1 MRLKSITIEGFRA
14 FGRQATFDLDA
25 DVILL
30 HGPNGVGKTSL
41 LDAILWT
48 LAGEI
53 ARFGDRGSPIS
64 LYAREG
70 QARCELVLS
79 HNGHDL
85 TITRSAL
92 GDETGLRVA
101 TRQEVLDGASA
112 EQTLAHIL
120 LPHLKDRTGARE
132 ALGKILTRGVYL
144 QQDLVR
150 QFIEEDSA
158 VDRFAFVSEVIGAG
172 AVLELQAAL
181 ERSRRAWAL
190 STNSF
195 RKDEIEPAR
204 ARLAQLQD
212 HLSRLSDGVIVES
225 ADARGAAVEIF
236 NRSVA
241 LIGQTRLGLDE
252 PPLTP
257 ARLDRFLKALRSE
270 RERLS
275 REATMAMGLFEQITE
290 IAELT
295 SPLDDEARTLAEME
309 DSLLR
314 QVEAADARV
323 EEEMARLSR
332 QRALAVAEADGADR
346 AATLARL
353 ALQNLGAT
361 CPVCRQQHDVEATI
375 RHLHALIKAASSP
388 PPAEPASD
396 DLGKLNQTRSELR
409 RELEQARAA
418 LRTMQDR
425 QRDRDAR
432 RKLFEARLGDLG
444 LATDGD
450 LRDQLRERDERARAS
465 LTALDRLIA
474 DADQLS
480 LAVLRLGEQQQR
492 GALEAERA
500 QLISKLRR
508 AELRAES
515 EDQTHALAGRIIDGL
530 RGASLSVTER
540 QIGQIA
546 PLFQRIYNRIDPHP
560 TFRLTQIVA
569 IMERGKGRLDVGVSD
584 PDGDRKSHN
593 ASPLLSSS
601 QLNSFAVSLFLAMN
615 LALPTLKLGVTILD
629 DPLQSLDSINL
640 LGLVDVLRRFGAHR
654 QIILSTHEERLL
666 GLLQRKLRP
675 VGEGERLVTITFE
688 SWSRDGPTYRLV
700 GVDGGPAESQIIAA

>member
-1 MRLKSITIEGFRA
+1 MRLKSIAIEGFRA

-53 ARFGDRGSPIS
+53 ARFEDLGSPIS

-79 HNGHDL
+79 HDSQDL
-85 TITRSAL
+85 TITRSAA
-92 GDETGLRVA
+92 GDETTVRV
-101 TRQEVLDGASA
+101 TTHEEVLDGASA
-112 EQTLAHIL
+112 EQALAHLL
-120 LPHLKDRTGARE
+120 LPHLKDRAGARE
-132 ALGKILTRGVYL
+132 ALGKVLTRAVYL

-158 VDRFAFVSEVIGAG
+158 VDRFRLVSEVIGAG
-172 AVLELQAAL
+172 AVIELQAAL
-181 ERSRRAWAL
+181 ERSRRAWAQ

-195 RKDEIEPAR
+195 RKDEIEPAQ

-225 ADARGAAVEIF
+225 ADARGAAVAIF
-236 NRSVA
+236 DRAIAIV
-241 LIGQTRLGLDE
+241 GQSRLGQDE

-275 REATMAMGLFEQITE
+275 REATMTMGLLEQITD
-290 IAELT
+290 IAEPT
-295 SPLDDEARTLAEME
+295 SPLDDEARTLTGME
-309 DSLLR
+309 ENLLR
-314 QVEAADARV
+314 RMETADSRIA
-323 EEEMARLSR
+323 EEIAKLSQ
-332 QRALAVAEADGADR
+332 QRALAVAAADSADR

-353 ALQNLGAT
+353 ALQDLGAT
-361 CPVCRQQHDVEATI
+361 CPVCQQQHDIEATI
-375 RHLHALIKAASSP
+375 HHLHMLIDAASSP
-388 PPAEPASD
+388 FLAQPSSI
-396 DLGKLNQTRSELR
+396 DLSALNQARSDLQ

-418 LRTMQDR
+418 LRTIQDR

-432 RKLFEARLGDLG
+432 RKLLEVRLADLG
-444 LATDGD
+444 LAMDD
-450 LRDQLRERDERARAS
+450 DVSDRLRERDERARAS
-465 LTALDRLIA
+465 LAALDHLIA
-474 DADQLS
+474 DAEQLS

-492 GALEAERA
+492 GALEEERT
-500 QLISKLRR
+500 QLTAKLRE

-515 EDQTHALAGRIIDGL
+515 EDATHALAGGIIEGL

-540 QIGQIA
+540 QIRQIA
-546 PLFQRIYNRIDPHP
+546 PLFQRIYSRIDPHP
-560 TFRLTQIVA
+560 TFRVTQIVA
-569 IMERGKGRLDVGVSD
+569 GMERGKGRLDVGVSD
-584 PDGDRKSHN
+584 PDGDAKRHN

-654 QIILSTHEERLL
+654 QIIISTHEERLL

-675 VGEGERLVTITFE
+675 VREGERLVTITFE
-688 SWSRDGPTYRLV
+688 SWSREGPAYRV
-700 GVDGGPAESQIIAA
+700 AGVDGGSAAPQIIAA